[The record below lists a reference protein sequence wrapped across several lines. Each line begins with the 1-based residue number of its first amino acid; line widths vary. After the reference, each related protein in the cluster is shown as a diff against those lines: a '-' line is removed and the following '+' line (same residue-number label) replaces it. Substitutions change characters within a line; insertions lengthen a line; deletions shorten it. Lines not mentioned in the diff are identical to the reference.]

1 MATGAAAAGCNY
13 GFQAGGGLP
22 SHIGSVAVLAFE
34 NETSRFELTQE
45 LHEILRRE
53 FPRAMGVRTA
63 GEEVADAV
71 VRGRITG
78 YDLSA
83 PNYRQESGG
92 GRAEVLQREVTLR
105 VSVEIVDRRENVIL
119 WDSQSLST
127 QGQYLEATET
137 EEAGRAEALELLV
150 QRIVDGAQSNW

>member
-1 MATGAAAAGCNY
+1 MAAIGAAAGCNY

-34 NETSRFELTQE
+34 NETSRFELAQE

-63 GEEVADAV
+63 GEDVADAV

-83 PNYRQESGG
+83 PNFRQGIE
-92 GRAEVLQREVTLR
+92 GRAEVLQREVRLR

-119 WDSQSLST
+119 WENQSLST